1 MRIMKQ
7 NRRFHLGLLTLML
20 MAAGML
26 CFIINAPGC
35 SRNNQSLTGVWIS
48 GGEDMTIP
56 STGRHARYFVEYE
69 FKPDGTYRSTDYT
82 IYDDGTIVEGSKTY
96 SLNNGTYRLEKSR
109 LFYTHQGSTEQEY
122 GVAIEAGSLKLITST
137 SVQVFQ
143 RKDGR
148 FAE

>member
-1 MRIMKQ
+1 
-7 NRRFHLGLLTLML
+7 

-26 CFIINAPGC
+26 CFIISAPGC
-35 SRNNQSLTGVWIS
+35 SRNNRSLAGVWIS
-48 GGEDMTIP
+48 GGEEMTIP

-82 IYDDGTIVEGSKTY
+82 IYDDGTVVEGSKTY
-96 SLNNGTYRLEKSR
+96 SLNNGTYRLEGSR

-137 SVQVFQ
+137 SVQVFR

>member
-1 MRIMKQ
+1 
-7 NRRFHLGLLTLML
+7 
-20 MAAGML
+20 
-26 CFIINAPGC
+26 
-35 SRNNQSLTGVWIS
+35 
-48 GGEDMTIP
+48 MTIP

-82 IYDDGTIVEGSKTY
+82 VYDDGTLVEGSKTY
-96 SLNNGTYRLEKSR
+96 SLHEGTYRLEGSR
-109 LFYTHQGSTEQEY
+109 LFYTSKGSGEQAY
-122 GVAIEAGSLKLITST
+122 TVAVEAGTLKLITPS

>member
-7 NRRFHLGLLTLML
+7 NRRFHLGLLTLVL

-26 CFIINAPGC
+26 CFIISAPGC
-35 SRNNQSLTGVWIS
+35 SRNNQSLAGVWIS
-48 GGEDMTIP
+48 DGEDMTIP

-82 IYDDGTIVEGSKTY
+82 IYDDGTVVEGSKTY
-96 SLNNGTYRLEKSR
+96 SLNEGTYRTANDR
-109 LFYTHQGSTEQEY
+109 LYYTPKGSGEQSY
-122 GVAIEAGSLKLITST
+122 TVAVEAGTLKLTTPS

-143 RKDGR
+143 RKAGR

>member
-1 MRIMKQ
+1 
-7 NRRFHLGLLTLML
+7 ML
-20 MAAGML
+20 MAAGIL
-26 CFIINAPGC
+26 CFIISASGC
-35 SRNNQSLTGVWIS
+35 SRNNQSLAGVWIS

-82 IYDDGTIVEGSKTY
+82 VYDDGTLVEGSKTY
-96 SLNNGTYRLEKSR
+96 SLNNGTYRLEGSR
-109 LFYTHQGSTEQEY
+109 LFYTPRGSTEQEY
-122 GVAIEAGSLKLITST
+122 GVAIESGSLKLITSA
-137 SVQVFQ
+137 SVQVFR